1 MASQTPKL
9 LGQGRYN
16 NTTNNTVYTVPA
28 STTAQFTSIRV
39 CNNTATAITV
49 RVFVVPSGSSA
60 DQSTCIVYDFNI
72 PANDYHEFIEKPI
85 ILEAAGTLVY
95 QNGTANAGTITVSG
109 LQYA

>member
-1 MASQTPKL
+1 MTQTPKQ

-39 CNNTATAITV
+39 ANTTSSAITV
-49 RVFVVPSGSSA
+49 RIFATPSGGTS
-60 DQSTCIVYDFNI
+60 DQTTAIVYDFTI

-85 ILEAAGTLVY
+85 ILEAAGTLVF
-95 QNGTANAGTITVSG
+95 QNGTANAGTITISG
-109 LQYA
+109 LERA

>member
-1 MASQTPKL
+1 MATLTPKL

-39 CNNTATAITV
+39 CNTTASATTV
-49 RVFVVPSGSSA
+49 RVFVTPSGGTS
-60 DQSTCIVYDFNI
+60 DQTTAIVYGFTI

-85 ILEAAGTLVY
+85 ILGTGGTLVF
-95 QNGTANAGTITVSG
+95 QNGTANAGTITASG
-109 LQYA
+109 LELT